1 MELQRETGEEL
12 VGFENAEEEEKFNKE
27 TIKKLEG
34 TLSFIFFKA
43 LVKLEKSLKE
53 QQTYVSEMIG
63 VSEEHE

>member
-34 TLSFIFFKA
+34 TLSFYILQSSCK
-43 LVKLEKSLKE
+43 
-53 QQTYVSEMIG
+53 IG
-63 VSEEHE
+63 EVPKRTTNLRIRNDWSQ